1 MVVVLLVEI
10 KPTPVFHMEQII
22 QRQNL
27 STHRSINHCCA
38 FQCLFLLFFKWK
50 QFQELL
56 RTFGFKCTFTNCVFE
71 VQQLIIVKHFVLS
84 KYPQDIYK
92 Y

>member
-1 MVVVLLVEI
+1 MLYILNINIFLFLLSIYGGSAVGEI

-56 RTFGFKCTFTNCVFE
+56 RTFGFKCTF
-71 VQQLIIVKHFVLS
+71 
-84 KYPQDIYK
+84 YK
-92 Y
+92 LYI